1 MSALELVI
9 WSMSLGAIAAV
20 GAARLAD
27 LLARPS
33 EAQVRAVAFH
43 VTVFLVVFILSG
55 VLGQLSQ
62 AAADRVHVLQVLA
75 GPLGVGLANFW
86 IRGWLSAHQRDRL
99 MSIGLRV
106 AALLLPLGGVG
117 ALLALPRELQLP
129 VAAGLSLVGSSMTLW
144 LTFRGWLMG
153 DRLAL
158 VMAISCVLTLPA
170 IGGMY
175 ALAMNVSGI
184 GPAWQAVFALFA
196 ALSNGL
202 AGFVLWRRDRHEWK
216 ARRNENAELPIDPV
230 TKLLG
235 GKELVRKLIVAQ
247 RRRRRTK
254 RDGAVLA
261 ILIFDLDRISAQ
273 VGSAGL
279 NEMLITIGGR
289 IQRQVGVV
297 NPVGRYWERC
307 FVTLVE
313 AIHSPAWLRT
323 LGLRVATSLRQPVE
337 VAGLDGQRIQ
347 LRLDIGV
354 GVVHLVPGPLEVEDV
369 LHDAERMAEAA
380 RGMRSRAAILDPTTG
395 KIVPVETANLG
406 PRRHRHGAAAHA
418 DAVPHAVPPGHRPA
432 RG

>member
-9 WSMSLGAIAAV
+9 WSMALGAIAAV

-43 VTVFLVVFILSG
+43 ATVFLVVFILSG
-55 VLGQLSQ
+55 VLSQLSQ
-62 AAADRVHVLQVLA
+62 AAAQRVHVLQVLA

-106 AALLLPLGGVG
+106 SALLLPLGGVG
-117 ALLALPRELQLP
+117 AALALPRELQLP
-129 VAAGLSLVGSSMTLW
+129 VAAGLSLVGTSMTLW

-158 VMAISCVLTLPA
+158 AMAISCMLTLPA

-184 GPAWQAVFALFA
+184 GPAWQAVFALCA

-337 VAGLDGQRIQ
+337 VAGLDGQRVQ

-380 RGMRSRAAILDPTTG
+380 RGMRSRAAILDPATG
-395 KIVPVETANLG
+395 EVVPVEMANLG
-406 PRRHRHGAAAHA
+406 PRRHRHGAASHV
-418 DAVPHAVPPGHRPA
+418 DAVPHAVPAAHRPA